1 MKLEQTETHT
11 SLPVSRR
18 PEANVFYFLIREHAA
33 ASSSN
38 MSLNPLTPFMEF
50 LNSGYWTFPDDTA
63 DLRALDI
70 KNWHPKYRPVFLGL
84 FPCLGFFSSFFLFLS
99 YIRNPFDSVERCVTA
114 HVRLCTTTTEAW
126 FSLITLPVRLKKGLF
141 AAHYGVSSCCQ
152 NSDFANESQTKSDQ

>member
-70 KNWHPKYRPVFLGL
+70 KNWYPKYRPVFLGL
-84 FPCLGFFSSFFLFLS
+84 FPCLCFFFLLSFFFFH
-99 YIRNPFDSVERCVTA
+99 ISVILLIQSNAV
-114 HVRLCTTTTEAW
+114 
-126 FSLITLPVRLKKGLF
+126 SLPTYVYVQPQQKLGF
-141 AAHYGVSSCCQ
+141 H
-152 NSDFANESQTKSDQ
+152 